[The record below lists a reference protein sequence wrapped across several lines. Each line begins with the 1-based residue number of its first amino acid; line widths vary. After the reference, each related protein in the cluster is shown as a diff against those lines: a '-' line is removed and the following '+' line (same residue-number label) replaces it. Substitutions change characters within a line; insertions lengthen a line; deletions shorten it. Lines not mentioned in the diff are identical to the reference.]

1 MVTFV
6 ALLEIWN
13 SVVLMIGTYYNVY
26 HNSSLRDSSDRMLLG
41 GFDSE
46 MFETKLMLDNIIIIH
61 AIHIAHT
68 PYY

>member
-41 GFDSE
+41 GFGSE
-46 MFETKLMLDNIIIIH
+46 MFETKLMLNII
-61 AIHIAHT
+61 
-68 PYY
+68 